1 MTDPTLAALAGR
13 DTTPEAAA
21 DAARRFVADA
31 IPAAWREAAERG
43 GPRAVRTV
51 RTPED
56 YRDWYPAFGH
66 SGLVAPTWAVEH
78 GGLGWSRSAAAAAEA
93 VLRPYHLPRL
103 NPLGLNLAAP
113 VLFAHGTE
121 AQRRRFLPPIVA
133 AEELWCQLLSEP
145 GAGSD
150 LASLAT
156 RAERDGD
163 DWVVTGQ
170 KVWTTWADQ
179 ASFAVLLA
187 RTDPDVAKH
196 AGLSFFFLPMHQP
209 GVTVRPLPHIG
220 GETDFFET
228 FMDRAHIPGDHLIGE
243 VGEGWAITQTMLN
256 AERQMV
262 TGAGVGGVERIG
274 GTGPTHLVRLARK
287 RTAEG
292 RSGGWDDPSTRD
304 RIVRLWAEDQAR
316 RWTNQRIR
324 STIAEGRTLGPE
336 ASIGKVH
343 GTDLNQRIQSLAAEL
358 LGPEGI
364 AWDGAVGSPQEFWDS
379 APAEVRGMLRS
390 RANTIEGGT
399 TEVNKN
405 VIAEK
410 VLGLPREPDPHKG
423 RPWRELPRS

>member
-1 MTDPTLAALAGR
+1 MTDPTLAGLAGR
-13 DTTPEAAA
+13 DTAPEAAA

-51 RTPED
+51 RTPAD
-56 YRDWYPAFGH
+56 YREWYPAFGH

-121 AQRRRFLPPIVA
+121 DQRRRFLPPIVR

-163 DWVVTGQ
+163 GWVVDGQ

-196 AGLSFFFLPMHQP
+196 AGLTFFFLPMHQP

-228 FMDRAHIPGDHLIGE
+228 FMDGARIPDDHRIGE
-243 VGEGWAITQTMLN
+243 VGDGWAITQTMLN

-274 GTGPTHLVRLARK
+274 GTGPTHLVRLAR
-287 RTAEG
+287 RRSAEG
-292 RSGGWDDPSTRD
+292 RPGGWDDPAVRD

-336 ASIGKVH
+336 ASIGKVQ

-358 LGPEGI
+358 LGPDGI
-364 AWDGAVGSPQEFWDS
+364 AWDGAVRSPQEFWES

-405 VIAEK
+405 VIAER
-410 VLGLPREPDPHKG
+410 VLGLPKEADPYKG